1 MPRLPWFKLFKQG
14 QDDQDY
20 DRARRKSSIIKFMR
34 NFFGSPIKKLRTAA
48 EVEDYITEE
57 EGSALAFFERGDT
70 ELKAVYSAAAAELRS
85 LSFYCGYV
93 TDPSLREQYA
103 EYDGKIVYIRANI
116 LNSAYE
122 DKIAV
127 YDYEERVKLNER
139 KRKTYNV

>member
-1 MPRLPWFKLFKQG
+1 MIVQPVVEPMEHYTAL
-14 QDDQDY
+14 
-20 DRARRKSSIIKFMR
+20 MR

-70 ELKAVYSAAAAELRS
+70 ELKGVYSAAAAELRS
-85 LSFYCGYV
+85 LGFYCGYV

-127 YDYEERVKLNER
+127 YDYEERV
-139 KRKTYNV
+139 